1 MDSFR
6 NSTDMAR
13 LASLVDA
20 RSGQPG
26 LLAVQSADSKSWTST
41 LRFKCRSLFD
51 RLIPVGYQDEDGFH
65 YGNQSAPRRS
75 DLPQQ

>member
-1 MDSFR
+1 MDAFR

-26 LLAVQSADSKSWTST
+26 LLAVQSAESKSWPTS
-41 LRFKCRSLFD
+41 LRFKCRNFFD
-51 RLIPVGYQDEDGFH
+51 RLVPVGYQDEDGFH
-65 YGNQSAPRRS
+65 YGNQPAATRS